1 MTDDYRGRTPVE
13 LLNFFRAPGGH
24 SLLIKGDAGTG
35 KTTLA
40 LQMIEELAGE
50 MPDHYI
56 STRVSDEALYRQFP
70 WLEDK
75 ARKSNLLTRGRAFLN
90 KSKPPQM
97 RVQQDAHEEAKLRAA
112 KDLLQALSAPDR
124 RQVIGRTEL
133 LKLEGLIEAGEVG
146 RDGEVMAMPSE
157 ESMVYDLGA
166 ILPELDLAYDL
177 VEVNLPKKTL
187 LVVDSIDALGE
198 HYGVE
203 RQRIMNAIQRDLVEG
218 AGANVCYVMETSE
231 KNAFDYLGDGVV
243 RLYNSQ
249 QNGRRVRELVI
260 EKLRGMRIDDWK
272 HVFTLLDGRLR
283 ALERVDLRMP
293 EDTEKHIPVKDPSEK
308 CISTGSASMD
318 EVLGGLPRGGV
329 ALLEIGDDV
338 PPDYVRAFEHALIA
352 DHLSKKRGLVWFPL
366 FAPDYG
372 AFEKSMRRLAG
383 RDSLSSYLRILDADG
398 SQDKSSD
405 FVAAIEGSD
414 AGQDMR
420 YSNIRYMLGEA
431 EEPYLSI
438 IGYDAALGRYGENAL
453 TGLMVHV
460 QAMKRNGHAV
470 LMEATTSSANL
481 KQLAHHAQ
489 LHVRLDSLAGT
500 VVLCGV
506 KPHTEYHYLDYSAA
520 VGRLVPGLVPIV

>member
-13 LLNFFRAPGGH
+13 LLNFLRAPGGH

-40 LQMIEELAGE
+40 LQMIEELAEE

-75 ARKSNLLTRGRAFLN
+75 ARKSNLLTMGRAFLN
-90 KSKPPQM
+90 RTKPPQQKT
-97 RVQQDAHEEAKLRAA
+97 QQEAHEEAKLRAA
-112 KDLLQALSAPDR
+112 KDLLQALSTPER
-124 RQVIGRTEL
+124 RQIIGRTEL
-133 LKLEGLIEAGEVG
+133 LKLEGMIEAGELG
-146 RDGEVMAMPSE
+146 RDGETMVMPSE
-157 ESMVYDLGA
+157 ESMIYDLGA

-187 LVVDSIDALGE
+187 LVVDSMDALGE
-198 HYGVE
+198 HYGIE
-203 RQRIMNAIQRDLVEG
+203 PQRIMTAIQRDLVEG

-231 KNAFDYLGDGVV
+231 KNVFDYLGDGVV
-243 RLYNSQ
+243 RLYNTQ
-249 QNGRRVRELVI
+249 QNGRRMRELVI
-260 EKLRGMRIDDWK
+260 EKLRGLRIDEWK
-272 HVFTLLDGRLR
+272 HAFTLLDGRLR
-283 ALERVDLRMP
+283 ALERVNFRLPD
-293 EDTEKHIPVKDPSEK
+293 DIEKHVAVKDPSK
-308 CISTGSASMD
+308 YCISTGNDAMD
-318 EVLGGLPRGGV
+318 QVLGGLPRGGV

-338 PPDYVRAFEHALIA
+338 PPDFLKAFEHALIA
-352 DHLSKKRGLVWFPL
+352 DQLVKKRGLIWFPL

-372 AFEKSMRRLAG
+372 AFEKSMKKLSG
-383 RDSLSSYLRILDADG
+383 RDSIATYLRILDAEAN
-398 SQDKSSD
+398 QEKSYA
-405 FVAAIEGSD
+405 FVAPIEGSD

-420 YSNIRYMLGEA
+420 YNNIKFMLEEA

-438 IGYDAALGRYGENAL
+438 IGYDAALARYGENAL
-453 TGLMVHV
+453 NELMVHV

-470 LMEATTSSANL
+470 LIEATSSSSCL

-500 VVLCGV
+500 VMLCGV
-506 KPHTEYHYLDYSAA
+506 KPHTQYYYLDYEAA
-520 VGRLVPGLVPIV
+520 VGGLVPGLVPIV

>member
-40 LQMIEELAGE
+40 LQMIEELAEE

-90 KSKPPQM
+90 KSKPPQAKS
-97 RVQQDAHEEAKLRAA
+97 QQSSHEEAKLRAA

-133 LKLEGLIEAGEVG
+133 LKLEGMIEAGEIG
-146 RDGEVMAMPSE
+146 RDGDVVALPSE
-157 ESMVYDLGA
+157 EAMIYDLGT

-177 VEVNLPKKTL
+177 VEMNLPNKTF

-203 RQRIMNAIQRDLVEG
+203 PQRIMNAIQKDLVED
-218 AGANVCYVMETSE
+218 AGANVCYVMETSD
-231 KNAFDYLGDGVV
+231 KNVYDYLGDGVV

-249 QNGRRVRELVI
+249 QNGRKVRELVI
-260 EKLRGMRIDDWK
+260 EKLRGLRVDDWK
-272 HVFTLLDGRLR
+272 HIFTLLDGRLT
-283 ALERVDLRMP
+283 ALHRVNFHMP
-293 EDTEKHIPVKDPSEK
+293 DDVEKHTAVKDPSDK
-308 CISTGSASMD
+308 CISTGSSSMD
-318 EVLGGLPRGGV
+318 DVLGGLPCGGV

-338 PPDYVRAFEHALIA
+338 PPDYLRAFEHALIA
-352 DHLSKKRGLVWFPL
+352 DQLAKKRGLVWFPL

-372 AFEKSMRRLAG
+372 AFERCMRKLVG
-383 RDSLSSYLRILDADG
+383 KDPLSSYLRILDAETN
-398 SQDKSSD
+398 QDKNCD

-414 AGQDMR
+414 AAQDLR
-420 YSNIRYMLGEA
+420 YNNLKFMLGKA

-438 IGYDAALGRYGENAL
+438 IGYDAAVSRYGENAL
-453 TGLMVHV
+453 SGLLVHV

-470 LMEATTSSANL
+470 LMEATSSSPNMR
-481 KQLAHHAQ
+481 QLAHHAQ
-489 LHVRLDSLAGT
+489 LHFRLDSLAGT
-500 VVLCGV
+500 IMLCGV
-506 KPHTEYHYLDYSAA
+506 KPHTQYYYLDYKGA
-520 VGRLVPGLVPIV
+520 VGKLVPNLVPIV